1 MHGNHIES
9 WQSWR
14 RGGRARASESHSMA
28 DDLGS
33 LPSHPNS
40 MLLQHDPD
48 DGLPGYGGGSPT
60 WSRRRAGDAMNRWL
74 CACACWMPSPRA
86 CSPMWSPQVFCRF
99 PARPAAATPPGRGCV
114 GGGGTLNPAVGPPAG
129 PFTLPSTSAVDRNF
143 WFFLCK
149 SRQDCE
155 KDLYGSISTDCSCA
169 AARPRPRW
177 ATLSACERRLCAWR
191 LRAQRQVGSPAV
203 GRQRKTVGSRSW
215 FWRRDPARARQ
226 GRSSK

>member
-1 MHGNHIES
+1 
-9 WQSWR
+9 
-14 RGGRARASESHSMA
+14 MA

-60 WSRRRAGDAMNRWL
+60 RSRRRAGDAMNRWL

-114 GGGGTLNPAVGPPAG
+114 CGGGGGDPKTGIRPPRRSLCASINERRWTETSGSSCASQDKTARKIYMDLLVPTARVLPRDHGHAG
-129 PFTLPSTSAVDRNF
+129 PR
-143 WFFLCK
+143 C
-149 SRQDCE
+149 
-155 KDLYGSISTDCSCA
+155 
-169 AARPRPRW
+169 PRVNGVCVR
-177 ATLSACERRLCAWR
+177 
-191 LRAQRQVGSPAV
+191 G
-203 GRQRKTVGSRSW
+203 G
-215 FWRRDPARARQ
+215 
-226 GRSSK
+226 

>member
-28 DDLGS
+28 DDLVS

-114 GGGGTLNPAVGPPAG
+114 GGGGGGA
-129 PFTLPSTSAVDRNF
+129 
-143 WFFLCK
+143 
-149 SRQDCE
+149 
-155 KDLYGSISTDCSCA
+155 
-169 AARPRPRW
+169 PRPARHPKSGSRPPRRSLY
-177 ATLSACERRLCAWR
+177 ASIDERGGPKLLVLPVQVKTR
-191 LRAQRQVGSPAV
+191 LRE
-203 GRQRKTVGSRSW
+203 RSIW
-215 FWRRDPARARQ
+215 IY
-226 GRSSK
+226 